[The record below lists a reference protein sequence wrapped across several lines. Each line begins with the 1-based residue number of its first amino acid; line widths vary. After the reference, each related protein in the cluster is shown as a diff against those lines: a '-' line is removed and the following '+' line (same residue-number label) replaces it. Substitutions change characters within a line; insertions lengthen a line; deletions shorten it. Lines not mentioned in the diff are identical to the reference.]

1 MNKDLAAPRVPS
13 SSLTTATIY
22 ALDFTSFTT
31 DLNQTWRSPTPRS
44 TATPQNYPRNS
55 FNQDFQL
62 FATQEIPSASPTASR
77 AQVTSST
84 LPNRLQQIQSRHLS
98 LNRVSPIHS
107 TQSPSLGHLT
117 HRSYSSPTLQ
127 QSHPTPQTLRQI
139 AHLQRLPPV
148 PPFHSTPRKI
158 QPAPAPQGTCTR
170 SPISLQPLTP
180 PSASMSAFDS
190 MYLPGGDLLTSADDF
205 LKFEDDFQATNF
217 AANTSGYIAQ
227 DGTVS
232 PADLFHDDS
241 LIMSAPSSVA
251 FPNLST
257 PESGYLESPAT
268 GLNTSPL
275 DDGLLDA
282 QLNFNELDTMPPL
295 FPQDEFDFST
305 YQAPREVRVKP
316 ARPGSGRSSSS
327 ASPMVRQKSSPGRPP
342 TIPFSHGRKY
352 SGAYGVS
359 KAPKPRAALPEIHVE
374 SEDDKETAKRKKN
387 TAAARKSRQRKQ
399 EFAEA
404 NESEIQ
410 RLRAMIYRMGG
421 DPDEGI

>member
-1 MNKDLAAPRVPS
+1 
-13 SSLTTATIY
+13 
-22 ALDFTSFTT
+22 
-31 DLNQTWRSPTPRS
+31 
-44 TATPQNYPRNS
+44 
-55 FNQDFQL
+55 
-62 FATQEIPSASPTASR
+62 
-77 AQVTSST
+77 
-84 LPNRLQQIQSRHLS
+84 
-98 LNRVSPIHS
+98 
-107 TQSPSLGHLT
+107 
-117 HRSYSSPTLQ
+117 
-127 QSHPTPQTLRQI
+127 
-139 AHLQRLPPV
+139 
-148 PPFHSTPRKI
+148 
-158 QPAPAPQGTCTR
+158 
-170 SPISLQPLTP
+170 
-180 PSASMSAFDS
+180 MSVLDS
-190 MYLPGGDLLTSADDF
+190 MYLPRGDNASVDDF
-205 LKFEDDFQATNF
+205 LTLDDGFQASNFSTN
-217 AANTSGYIAQ
+217 TTGYVAQ

-282 QLNFNELDTMPPL
+282 QLNFNDLADLPPL
-295 FPQDEFDFST
+295 FPQEDLDFM
-305 YQAPREVRVKP
+305 YQAPAEVTVKP
-316 ARPGSGRSSSS
+316 ARPSSGRSSSS

-359 KAPKPRAALPEIHVE
+359 KAPKPRAALPEIHVD

-399 EFAEA
+399 EYAEA
-404 NESEIQ
+404 SEAEIQ